1 MGAEAYLPERHSLT
15 QLRQAAAGCRGCD
28 LYQRATQTVF
38 GAGPRSSRLMLVGEQ
53 PGDVEDRQGKPFVG
67 PAGAVLARGLR
78 DAGIEPDAV
87 YMTNAVKHFKWRLAG
102 RRRLHQK
109 PSAAEVRACR
119 PWLEAEI
126 RAVKPEL
133 VVCLGATA
141 ALSLL
146 GPDFRVTR
154 QRGELIERDGL
165 RLLATV
171 HPSSIL
177 RTDDE
182 GERQVA
188 MDAFVADL
196 RRAGEFAGLPSR

>member
-1 MGAEAYLPERHSLT
+1 VGAEAYLPERHSLT
-15 QLRQAAAGCRGCD
+15 QLRQAAAGCHGCD

-67 PAGAVLARGLR
+67 PAGGVLARGLR
-78 DAGIEPDAV
+78 DAGIEADAV
-87 YMTNAVKHFKWRLAG
+87 YMTNAVKHFKWRPAG
-102 RRRLHQK
+102 KRRLHQK

-126 RAVKPEL
+126 HAVKPEL

-154 QRGELIERDGL
+154 QRGELVEQDGL

-177 RTDDE
+177 RTEDE

-196 RRAGEFAGLPSR
+196 RRAGEFAGLASR